1 MKRKLEIVQF
11 KKKHAPR
18 AKELAHESYI
28 EECGYVPSLTKHAE
42 VPDPARYDNGLGV
55 TAFHGGKMVGFLCCL
70 TPFDNFFG
78 TSKGTYVPVNAHA
91 AVKEDRKR
99 IYSRLYEAAAD
110 VWVREGILSH
120 AIGVYSHDIS
130 AIESL
135 FENGFGMRTIDAIR
149 TMEEVD
155 IKPLKGIG
163 YRELQ
168 KEEYKEINPMR
179 NRLISHLNS
188 SPMFMPHRQ
197 VNEENFLKEISN
209 SPRRYFVADLNDG
222 IIAYIKITEEG
233 ESFIGDQDC
242 MANIQG
248 AYMNEEYRGSG
259 IYTNLLAYVIR
270 QLRAEGYTHIGVDCE
285 SFNPTARGFWLK
297 YFTPYIYGL
306 TRRIDERIAVFY
318 K

>member
-1 MKRKLEIVQF
+1 MKRNLEIVQF
-11 KKKHAPR
+11 KREHAAGAKK
-18 AKELAHESYI
+18 LAHASYI
-28 EECGYVPSLTKHAE
+28 EECEYVPSLPIHAE

-55 TAFHGGKMVGFLCCL
+55 TAFHRGKMVGFMCCL
-70 TPFDNFFG
+70 MPFENFFG

-110 VWVREGILSH
+110 IWVREGILSH
-120 AIGVYSHDIS
+120 AIGVYSHDNA

-149 TMEEVD
+149 TMEEVE
-155 IKPLKGIG
+155 IKPFKGVG
-163 YRELQ
+163 YREIQ
-168 KEEYKEINPMR
+168 KEEYMEINPMR

-197 VNEENFLKEISN
+197 VNEEKFLDEISK
-209 SPRRYFVADLNDG
+209 SPRRYFAAEFNDE

-233 ESFIGDQDC
+233 ESFIGDEDY

-248 AYMNEEYRGSG
+248 AYMNEEFRGSG
-259 IYTNLLAYVIR
+259 IYTNLLVNVIR
-270 QLRAEGYTHIGVDCE
+270 QLRDEGYTHLGVDCE

-306 TRRIDERIAVFY
+306 TRRIDERITAFY